1 MKNLF
6 LLTILLSSLALMT
19 GCGEAP
25 SAKVSSAPVAKDSSK
40 TTAAKDGATGY
51 QKPGAAIGFKHNLK
65 GPLMPG
71 EGTNIELRFAAPE
84 TSGQMDI
91 TLRAD
96 AQLTMDP
103 AKNTYSFDLSS
114 DQPHKIPLNI
124 KADAGKYHLTI
135 FATVM
140 DGMGQTKSRVF
151 AIAIQSGAPEAKTV
165 SANRQDTPSGERIIV
180 IPSQETVI
188 K

>member
-1 MKNLF
+1 MP
-6 LLTILLSSLALMT
+6 A
-19 GCGEAP
+19 
-25 SAKVSSAPVAKDSSK
+25 AKDSAK
-40 TTAAKDGATGY
+40 TTAAKDGAVGY
-51 QKPGAAIGFKHNLK
+51 QKPGAAIGFKHNFK

-71 EGTNIELRFAAPE
+71 EGASIELRFAAPE
-84 TSGQMDI
+84 TSGRMDI

-96 AQLTMDP
+96 AGLIMDP

-124 KADAGKYHLTI
+124 KADSGKYYLNI

-151 AIAIQSGAPEAKTV
+151 AIAIQSGAPETKKA
-165 SANRQDTPSGERIIV
+165 SADRQETPSGQPIMV
-180 IPSQETVI
+180 IPSKEMVI

>member
-6 LLTILLSSLALMT
+6 LLTILLSSLGLMT

-25 SAKVSSAPVAKDSSK
+25 SPKVSSMPAAKDSAK
-40 TTAAKDGATGY
+40 TTAAKDGAAGY
-51 QKPGAAIGFKHNLK
+51 QKPGAAIGFKHNFK

-71 EGTNIELRFAAPE
+71 EGASIELRFAAPE
-84 TSGQMDI
+84 TSGRMDI

-96 AQLTMDP
+96 AGLIMDP

-124 KADAGKYHLTI
+124 KADSGKYYLNI

-151 AIAIQSGAPEAKTV
+151 AIAIQSGAPETKKA
-165 SANRQDTPSGERIIV
+165 SADRQETPSGQPIMV
-180 IPSQETVI
+180 IPSKETVI

>member
-6 LLTILLSSLALMT
+6 LLTILLSSLGLMT

-25 SAKVSSAPVAKDSSK
+25 SAKVSSMPAAKDSAK
-40 TTAAKDGATGY
+40 TTAAKDGAVGY
-51 QKPGAAIGFKHNLK
+51 QKPGAAIGFKHNFK

-71 EGTNIELRFAAPE
+71 EGASIELRFAAPE
-84 TSGQMDI
+84 TSGRMDI

-96 AQLTMDP
+96 AGLIMDP

-124 KADAGKYHLTI
+124 KADSGKYYLNI

-151 AIAIQSGAPEAKTV
+151 AIAIQSGAPETKKA
-165 SANRQDTPSGERIIV
+165 SADRQETPSGQPIMV
-180 IPSQETVI
+180 IPSKEMVI